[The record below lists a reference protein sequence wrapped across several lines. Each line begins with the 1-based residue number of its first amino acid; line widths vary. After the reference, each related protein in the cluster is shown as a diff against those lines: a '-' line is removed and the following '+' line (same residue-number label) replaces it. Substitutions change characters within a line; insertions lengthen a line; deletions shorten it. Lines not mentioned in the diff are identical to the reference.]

1 MYNGIRDVRLV
12 YTIMVEI
19 LTFYISIVYVSRT
32 ELVIIFNISLATTLI
47 LWREN
52 FNVIINH

>member
-19 LTFYISIVYVSRT
+19 LTFYISIVYISRT